1 MNPKK
6 KLLVVK
12 LIHTVIWIFFASVI
26 FYILY
31 AGLANE
37 INIYTWIAIA
47 LVILEGLVLLIFRM
61 SCPLT
66 IVARKYSNSP
76 KDNFDIFLPEWL
88 ARQNKLIFTSI
99 YLFGLIL
106 VIIRA
111 SS

>member
-1 MNPKK
+1 MNPEK
-6 KLLVVK
+6 KLFAVK

-31 AGLANE
+31 AGIVNK

-47 LVILEGLVLLIFRM
+47 LVILEGIVLLIFRM

-66 IVARKYSNSP
+66 IVARKYSDSG
-76 KDNFDIFLPEWL
+76 KDNFDIFLPNWL
-88 ARQNKLIFTSI
+88 ARHNKLIFTSI
-99 YLFGLIL
+99 YLLGLIL
-106 VIIRA
+106 VIMRA